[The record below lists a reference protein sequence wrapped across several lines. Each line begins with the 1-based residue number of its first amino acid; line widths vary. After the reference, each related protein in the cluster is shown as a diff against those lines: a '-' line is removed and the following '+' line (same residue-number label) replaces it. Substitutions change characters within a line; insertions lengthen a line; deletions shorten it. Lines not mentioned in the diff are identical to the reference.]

1 MSLSPQRKEEW
12 IAPTLTASLLRFSI
26 WWKRSSDRCD
36 NKEPS
41 CLCLDEGLLSS
52 LLLPPLRSISSNP
65 LWSHLLS
72 LSSALHPTPLP
83 PPSPSHSIS
92 RRLMLL
98 AGVTLPFFV
107 RASTIQSG
115 DRIKNQRVSLSE
127 RHPGWC
133 TLMSPWK
140 FEIHMLSHFILVLS
154 LSLAPSLPRSLIL
167 LSFCFLPFFT
177 SSQSNAT
184 IMYYSVRRRESN
196 GKSVKCIEYGFAKA
210 LSCLLFLMFLLC
222 EGGGKI

>member
-26 WWKRSSDRCD
+26 WWKRNSDRCD

-52 LLLPPLRSISSNP
+52 LLLPPLLSISSNP

-83 PPSPSHSIS
+83 PPSPSHYIS

-127 RHPGWC
+127 RHPGWS

-140 FEIHMLSHFILVLS
+140 FEIHMLSHFILVLP
-154 LSLAPSLPRSLIL
+154 LSLAPSLPPFSQT
-167 LSFCFLPFFT
+167 PFFLFPPFLYLF
-177 SSQSNAT
+177 S
-184 IMYYSVRRRESN
+184 I
-196 GKSVKCIEYGFAKA
+196 KCHNHV
-210 LSCLLFLMFLLC
+210 LFS
-222 EGGGKI
+222 